1 MKRARV
7 LTMGAAALAA
17 AALVLTGCG
26 GSGGGGGDKEA
37 LVNELMSEIEQDGT
51 ITQEQKDCL
60 RGKFE
65 SFSGDELALMKNS
78 ENQEDIPAELQD
90 RLVSAITECVMVGM
104 ETTAP

>member
-26 GSGGGGGDKEA
+26 GSGGGGDKEA
-37 LVNELMSEIEQDGT
+37 LVNELMSEIEQDGS
-51 ITQEQKDCL
+51 ITQEQKACL

-90 RLVSAITECVMVGM
+90 RLVNAITECVMVGM

>member
-26 GSGGGGGDKEA
+26 GSGGGGDKEA
-37 LVNELMSEIEQDGT
+37 LVNELMSEIEQDGS

-90 RLVSAITECVMVGM
+90 RLVNAITECVMVGM